1 MSRTSL
7 RGLLLWLAVVALSPT
22 AFAVHD
28 GEFTWRVVAA
38 VAGAAV
44 LILITLLLVE
54 PPRSLSATA
63 WLAQL
68 HARFVPRSLPPSNST
83 EEAE

>member
-1 MSRTSL
+1 MSRSSI
-7 RGLLLWLAVVALSPT
+7 RGLLLWLGVVALSPI
-22 AFAVHD
+22 AIAVHE

-38 VAGAAV
+38 VAAALLV
-44 LILITLLLVE
+44 VLITLMLVE